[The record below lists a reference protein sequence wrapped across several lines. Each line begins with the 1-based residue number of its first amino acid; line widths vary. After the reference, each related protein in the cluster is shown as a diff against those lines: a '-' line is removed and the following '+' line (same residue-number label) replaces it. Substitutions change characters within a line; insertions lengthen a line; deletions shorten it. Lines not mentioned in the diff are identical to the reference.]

1 MTPIPK
7 EVPEISE
14 MNEPRAAPDAGLS
27 AGPEIRLLLIGRG
40 YVARR
45 LAGRMQRAAADRG
58 RTAAGP
64 GMAVLGA
71 THRPGGAPRQ
81 PGDIR
86 FGDSA
91 AIEPLLAGATHLLV
105 SVPPDT
111 GGDDAGGD
119 PTLRWLGADRLA
131 ALPALRWVGYLS
143 STGVYGDHG
152 GAWIDEDAP
161 LHAAESSHESSRESS
176 RESYGAAAAARRVQ
190 AERLWLDARGPD
202 DRRRGL
208 PVTLFRLSGIYGPG
222 RSSFDALDAGT
233 ARRIDK
239 PGHVFCR
246 CHVDDICSVLLRSMS
261 RAGTRAGT
269 GAGTAPVYPVYNVA
283 DDLPAPQR
291 AVVEF
296 AAGLAGVAPP
306 PLTPYD
312 KGALPPAL
320 QRFYEACRRIR
331 NDRIKDGLGVA
342 LQFPTYREGLR
353 AIAKEEG
360 RL

>member
-1 MTPIPK
+1 
-7 EVPEISE
+7 
-14 MNEPRAAPDAGLS
+14 MNELRIEPDASLS

-45 LAGRMQRAAADRG
+45 LAGRIQRMAAGGGRAAA
-58 RTAAGP
+58 GP
-64 GMAVLGA
+64 RMAVLGA
-71 THRPGGAPRQ
+71 THRPDGAPRQ

-91 AIEPLLAGATHLLV
+91 AVEPLLAGATHLLV
-105 SVPPDT
+105 SVPPDA

-131 ALPALRWVGYLS
+131 ALPALCWVGYLS

-152 GAWIDEDAP
+152 GAWVDEDAP
-161 LHAAESSHESSRESS
+161 LHAAESSRESS
-176 RESYGAAAAARRVQ
+176 LEAYGAPARRVQ

-202 DRRRGL
+202 ASRRGL

-261 RAGTRAGT
+261 RAGT
-269 GAGTAPVYPVYNVA
+269 GAGTAPIYNVA

-306 PLTPYD
+306 PLAPYD
-312 KGALPPAL
+312 KAALPPAL

-331 NDRIKDGLGVA
+331 NDRIKDDLGVA

-353 AIAKEEG
+353 AIAMEEG

>member
-1 MTPIPK
+1 
-7 EVPEISE
+7 
-14 MNEPRAAPDAGLS
+14 MNELRIEPDASLS

-45 LAGRMQRAAADRG
+45 LAGRIQRMAAGGGRAAA
-58 RTAAGP
+58 GP
-64 GMAVLGA
+64 RMAVVGA
-71 THRPGGAPRQ
+71 THRPDGAPRQ

-91 AIEPLLAGATHLLV
+91 AVEPLLAGATHLLV
-105 SVPPDT
+105 SVPPDA

-161 LHAAESSHESSRESS
+161 LHAAESSRESS
-176 RESYGAAAAARRVQ
+176 RESYGAPARRVQ

-202 DRRRGL
+202 ASRRGL

-261 RAGTRAGT
+261 RAGTGV
-269 GAGTAPVYPVYNVA
+269 GTAPIYNVA

-306 PLTPYD
+306 PLAPYD

-331 NDRIKDGLGVA
+331 NDRIKDDLGIS

-353 AIAKEEG
+353 AIAMEEG

>member
-1 MTPIPK
+1 
-7 EVPEISE
+7 
-14 MNEPRAAPDAGLS
+14 MNELRIEPDASLS

-45 LAGRMQRAAADRG
+45 LAGRIQRMAAGGGRAAA
-58 RTAAGP
+58 GP
-64 GMAVLGA
+64 RMAVLGA
-71 THRPGGAPRQ
+71 THRPDGAPRQ
-81 PGDIR
+81 PDDIR

-91 AIEPLLAGATHLLV
+91 AVEPLLAGATHLLV
-105 SVPPDT
+105 SVPPDA
-111 GGDDAGGD
+111 GGDDAGAIRHCAGWA
-119 PTLRWLGADRLA
+119 PIGWRRSRRCAGSAISPRPASTATMA
-131 ALPALRWVGYLS
+131 APGWMRMRRCTPPERPASRPASRMGRRRAGYRPS
-143 STGVYGDHG
+143 GSGSTR
-152 GAWIDEDAP
+152 A
-161 LHAAESSHESSRESS
+161 
-176 RESYGAAAAARRVQ
+176 
-190 AERLWLDARGPD
+190 GPD
-202 DRRRGL
+202 ASRRGL

-261 RAGTRAGT
+261 RAGT

-306 PLTPYD
+306 PLAPYD
-312 KGALPPAL
+312 KAALPPAL

-331 NDRIKDGLGVA
+331 NDRIKDDLGVA
-342 LQFPTYREGLR
+342 LQFPTYREGLH
-353 AIAKEEG
+353 AIAMEEG

>member
-1 MTPIPK
+1 
-7 EVPEISE
+7 
-14 MNEPRAAPDAGLS
+14 MNEARIAPDAGLS

-91 AIEPLLAGATHLLV
+91 AVEPLLAGATHLLV

-111 GGDDAGGD
+111 GRDDTGRDDTGGD

-161 LHAAESSHESSRESS
+161 LHAAESSRESSLESSRD
-176 RESYGAAAAARRVQ
+176 GAPAAARRVQ

-261 RAGTRAGT
+261 RAGTHAGTRAGT
-269 GAGTAPVYPVYNVA
+269 GAGTAPVYPVYPVYNVA

-306 PLTPYD
+306 PLAPYD
-312 KGALPPAL
+312 RGALPPAL

>member
-1 MTPIPK
+1 
-7 EVPEISE
+7 
-14 MNEPRAAPDAGLS
+14 MNELRIEPDASLS

-45 LAGRMQRAAADRG
+45 LAGWMLRAADRG

-64 GMAVLGA
+64 RMAVVGA
-71 THRPGGAPRQ
+71 THRPDGAPRQ

-91 AIEPLLAGATHLLV
+91 AVEPLLAGATHLLV
-105 SVPPDT
+105 SVPPDA

-161 LHAAESSHESSRESS
+161 LHAAGTSREASRESS
-176 RESYGAAAAARRVQ
+176 GARVAARRVQ

-202 DRRRGL
+202 DSRPGL

-222 RSSFDALDAGT
+222 RSNFDALDAGT

-261 RAGTRAGT
+261 RAGT
-269 GAGTAPVYPVYNVA
+269 GAGTAPIYNVA

-306 PLTPYD
+306 PLAPYD

-331 NDRIKDGLGVA
+331 NDRIKDDLGVS

>member
-1 MTPIPK
+1 
-7 EVPEISE
+7 
-14 MNEPRAAPDAGLS
+14 MNEPRIAPDASLS
-27 AGPEIRLLLIGRG
+27 AEPEIRLLLIGRG

-45 LAGRMQRAAADRG
+45 LAGRMQRAAAGGG

-91 AIEPLLAGATHLLV
+91 AVEPLLAGATHLLV
-105 SVPPDT
+105 SVPPDAGRDDA

-161 LHAAESSHESSRESS
+161 LHAAGSSREST
-176 RESYGAAAAARRVQ
+176 GAPARRVQ
-190 AERLWLDARGPD
+190 AERQWLDARAPATN
-202 DRRRGL
+202 RRGL

-261 RAGTRAGT
+261 RVGTHAGT
-269 GAGTAPVYPVYNVA
+269 GAGTAPVWPVYNVA

-306 PLTPYD
+306 PLAPYD
-312 KGALPPAL
+312 RGALPPAL
-320 QRFYEACRRIR
+320 RRFYEACRRIR
-331 NDRIKDGLGVA
+331 NDRIKDDLGVA

-353 AIAKEEG
+353 AIAIEEG